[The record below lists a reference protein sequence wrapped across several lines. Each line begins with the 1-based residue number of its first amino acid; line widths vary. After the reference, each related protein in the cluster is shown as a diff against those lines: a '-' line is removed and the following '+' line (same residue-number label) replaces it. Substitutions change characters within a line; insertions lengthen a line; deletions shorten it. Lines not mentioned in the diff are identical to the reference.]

1 MRRLLHSVLLRL
13 ARATAKAQRR
23 SRVEIGDGTVAYGRP
38 FIRAV
43 RGSRIVIGERVSLV
57 STTFRNPL
65 GINHP
70 VIIRTLLP
78 DAEIV
83 IGEGTGMSG
92 GTISAA
98 ISVRIGKGCL
108 LGANVTVVDTDSHT
122 INSLTRATDPIP
134 PPQEQDAVSIG
145 NNVFIGAGAMIL
157 RGVTLGDNCVVGAG
171 AVVRNSCDPGTI
183 VIGNPARAVG
193 MADVGQGSDP
203 APEQAPAS

>member
-1 MRRLLHSVLLRL
+1 MRRLLHFAVQGL
-13 ARATAKAQRR
+13 ARTTARAQRR
-23 SRVEIGDGTVAYGRP
+23 SRVKIGDGTHFYGRP

-83 IGEGTGMSG
+83 IGDGTGMSG

-98 ISVRIGKGCL
+98 ISVRIGAGCL

-134 PPQEQDAVSIG
+134 APQEQDAVSIG
-145 NNVFIGAGAMIL
+145 DNVFIGAGAMIL
-157 RGVTLGDNCVVGAG
+157 RGVTIGDNCVVGAG
-171 AVVRNSCDPGTI
+171 AVVRTNCDPGVI
-183 VIGNPARAVG
+183 VVGNPARAVG
-193 MADVGQGSDP
+193 IVDVGQGTEP
-203 APEQAPAS
+203 APAQAPAT